1 MQFRIAHALIM
12 RRVHFSTF
20 NAEAG
25 GHPQNSRFAAHG
37 RPCANYVRN
46 SSTHTQRFVRIKWV
60 RVGIRE
66 GISMPLSESCIKAA
80 AVSKV
85 RFVGVACEDYAGRV
99 GVRSAHIRMRGLR
112 PPSN

>member
-66 GISMPLSESCIKAA
+66 GISMPLSEIVA
-80 AVSKV
+80 SKLLPCPKCGSLV
-85 RFVGVACEDYAGRV
+85 WLARIMPDELECDQPTFEC
-99 GVRSAHIRMRGLR
+99 
-112 PPSN
+112 